1 MTSANGPEEIA
12 ADGARERLVAAGL
25 AIFGEYGFHAATTRR
40 IADRAGVNLA
50 AIPYYFGTKEKLY
63 LAVAEHIAVQAH
75 RYMEPVLDAAR
86 RAADDPDAPPE
97 KLQATLLLLLDRFA
111 TFLLSP
117 RTSDDVGRFVLK
129 EQLAP
134 TAAFDILFENA
145 MKHMQQAVA
154 ALLGRLL
161 ARSPASPEIRLRAN
175 MFLGQV
181 VMFRATHALTL
192 RSLGHEAYDES
203 DRELIRALIADHS
216 RRLLA
221 SLSKEPS

>member
-1 MTSANGPEEIA
+1 MESAAIRLTVGG
-12 ADGARERLVAAGL
+12 DGARERLIAAGL
-25 AIFGEYGFHAATTRR
+25 TVFGKYGFHAATTRR

-63 LAVAEHIAVQAH
+63 LAVAEHIAAKAH
-75 RYMEPVLDAAR
+75 HYMEPILAAAW
-86 RAADDPDAPPE
+86 RAADDPALPPE
-97 KLQATLLLLLDRFA
+97 RQQAALLLILDRFA

-117 RTSDDVGRFVLK
+117 RTSEDIGRFVLK

-145 MKHMQQAVA
+145 MKHLQEAIA

-161 ARSPASPEIRLRAN
+161 ARPPESPEIRLRAN

-181 VMFRATHALTL
+181 VTFRATHALTL